1 MRLRIQASRGLD
13 GPHAVSGWRRLL
25 GRGRAG
31 GDAHAAPA
39 LADLQRALE
48 IAHAIDAERQR
59 IYDDLHDDIGSRLL
73 TLLHRVEPG
82 QQQLVREILQDLR
95 GILARD
101 RGIEGTLL
109 EVLAQLRE
117 ETEQR
122 LLTREVE
129 LDWRQAGDLPDPPL
143 HRAQGM
149 HLFRIGRESVTN
161 AMRHAPVA
169 RLRVVVDRVGSDLVF
184 EVTDDGRFDPSRIGE
199 GRGTR
204 SMQSRAGELH
214 GRISWQAGTLGGTK
228 VLLRFPLPPDAA
240 PAAAGSPARARDH
253 TMRE

>member
-1 MRLRIQASRGLD
+1 M
-13 GPHAVSGWRRLL
+13 SGWRRLL
-25 GRGRAG
+25 GRGETVDDG
-31 GDAHAAPA
+31 VPAAPA
-39 LADLQRALE
+39 LAELQRELE
-48 IAHAIDAERQR
+48 VAHAIDEERRR

-73 TLLHRVEPG
+73 TLLHRVHEPA
-82 QQQLVREILQDLR
+82 QQQMVREILQDLR
-95 GILARD
+95 AILARD

-122 LLTREVE
+122 LLSRDIE
-129 LDWRQAGDLPDPPL
+129 LDWTQADDLPDPPL

-169 RLRVVVDRVGSDLVF
+169 RMRVVVGRVGNDLVF
-184 EVTDDGRFDPSRIGE
+184 EVTDDGHFDPTRIGA

-214 GRISWQAGTLGGTK
+214 GNISWQAGTLGGTK
-228 VLLRFPLPPDAA
+228 VLLRFPLPAGDA
-240 PAAAGSPARARDH
+240 PATAGYPSHDGPGNIRR
-253 TMRE
+253 

>member
-1 MRLRIQASRGLD
+1 MAGWLDFLRRGD
-13 GPHAVSGWRRLL
+13 
-25 GRGRAG
+25 
-31 GDAHAAPA
+31 GDAATDAAEVPNDT
-39 LADLQRALE
+39 LASLQRELE
-48 IAHAIDAERQR
+48 IAHAIDEERRR

-73 TLLHRVEPG
+73 TLLHRVQEPA
-82 QQQLVREILQDLR
+82 QQQMVREILQDLR
-95 GILARD
+95 AILARD

-122 LLTREVE
+122 LLTRGVE
-129 LDWRQAGDLPDPPL
+129 LDWQQAEDLPDPPL

-161 AMRHAPVA
+161 AMRHASIG
-169 RLRVVVDRVGSDLVF
+169 RMRVIVDRVGNDLVF
-184 EVTDDGRFDPSRIGE
+184 EVTDDGRFDPTRIGE

-214 GRISWQAGTLGGTK
+214 GNISWQAGTLGGTK
-228 VLLRFPLPPDAA
+228 VLLRFPLPGQEPPADAGF
-240 PAAAGSPARARDH
+240 PSRRHEGSVSR
-253 TMRE
+253 

>member
-1 MRLRIQASRGLD
+1 M
-13 GPHAVSGWRRLL
+13 SGWRRLL
-25 GRGRAG
+25 GRGTADEEG
-31 GDAHAAPA
+31 VPAAQA
-39 LADLQRALE
+39 LADLQRELE
-48 IAHAIDAERQR
+48 IAHAIDEERRR

-73 TLLHRVEPG
+73 TLLHRVHEPA
-82 QQQLVREILQDLR
+82 QQQMVREILQDLR
-95 GILARD
+95 AILARD

-122 LLTREVE
+122 LLTRDIE
-129 LDWRQAGDLPDPPL
+129 LDWRQADNLPDPPL

-169 RLRVVVDRVGSDLVF
+169 RLRVVVGRAANDLVF
-184 EVTDDGRFDPSRIGE
+184 EVTDDGHFDPNRIGE

-204 SMQSRAGELH
+204 SMQTRAGELL
-214 GRISWQAGTLGGTK
+214 GNISWQAGTLGGTK
-228 VLLRFPLPPDAA
+228 VLLRFPLPSA
-240 PAAAGSPARARDH
+240 PPPAVAGSPPRDSQGS
-253 TMRE
+253 MR

>member
-1 MRLRIQASRGLD
+1 MRQGHHGQHRM
-13 GPHAVSGWRRLL
+13 SGCRRLL
-25 GRGRAG
+25 GRGQPAE
-31 GDAHAAPA
+31 DAPGVPA
-39 LADLQRALE
+39 LADLQRELE
-48 IAHAIDAERQR
+48 IAHAIDEERRR

-73 TLLHRVEPG
+73 TLLHRVHEPA
-82 QQQLVREILQDLR
+82 QQQVIREILQDLR
-95 GILARD
+95 AILARD

-122 LLTREVE
+122 LLTRDIE
-129 LDWRQAGDLPDPPL
+129 LDWRQADDLPDPPL

-161 AMRHAPVA
+161 AMRHGPVA
-169 RLRVVVDRVGSDLVF
+169 RMRVVVGRAGSELVF
-184 EVTDDGRFDPSRIGE
+184 EVTDDGRFDPTRIGE

-214 GRISWQAGTLGGTK
+214 GNISWQAGTLGGTK
-228 VLLRFPLPPDAA
+228 VLLRFPLPSALP
-240 PAAAGSPARARDH
+240 PATAGSPAGDGQGS
-253 TMRE
+253 MRR

>member
-1 MRLRIQASRGLD
+1 M
-13 GPHAVSGWRRLL
+13 SGWRRLL
-25 GRGRAG
+25 GRTPSPA
-31 GDAHAAPA
+31 DAASPEPA
-39 LADLQRALE
+39 LAELQRELE
-48 IAHAIDAERQR
+48 VAHAIDEERRR

-73 TLLHRVEPG
+73 TLLHRVQEPG
-82 QQQLVREILQDLR
+82 QQQMVREILQDLR
-95 GILARD
+95 AILARD

-122 LLTREVE
+122 LLTRDIE
-129 LDWRQAGDLPDPPL
+129 LDWRQADDLPDPPL

-161 AMRHAPVA
+161 AMRHAPVG
-169 RLRVVVDRVGSDLVF
+169 RMRVIVDRVGNELVF
-184 EVTDDGRFDPSRIGE
+184 EVTDDGRFDPTRIGE

-214 GRISWQAGTLGGTK
+214 GNISWQAGTLGGTK
-228 VLLRFPLPPDAA
+228 VLLRFPLPQLDA
-240 PAAAGSPARARDH
+240 PAAAGSPHGNGQGSMPR
-253 TMRE
+253 

>member
-1 MRLRIQASRGLD
+1 MQYGFEGQRRM
-13 GPHAVSGWRRLL
+13 SGWRRLFC
-25 GRGRAG
+25 RAPAAAE
-31 GDAHAAPA
+31 DAPGAPA
-39 LADLQRALE
+39 LAGLQKELE
-48 IAHAIDAERQR
+48 IAHAIDEERRR

-73 TLLHRVEPG
+73 TLLHRVHEPT
-82 QQQLVREILQDLR
+82 QQQMVREILQDLR
-95 GILARD
+95 AILARD

-122 LLTREVE
+122 LLTRGIE
-129 LDWRQAGDLPDPPL
+129 LDWRQADNLPDPPL

-169 RLRVVVDRVGSDLVF
+169 RLRVVVGRAGNDLAF
-184 EVTDDGRFDPSRIGE
+184 EVTDDGRFDPARIGE

-204 SMQSRAGELH
+204 SMQSRADELH
-214 GRISWQAGTLGGTK
+214 GNISWQAGTLGGTK
-228 VLLRFPLPPDAA
+228 VLLRFPLPLEDA
-240 PAAAGSPARARDH
+240 PAAAGYASHDGPGSIRR
-253 TMRE
+253 

>member
-1 MRLRIQASRGLD
+1 M
-13 GPHAVSGWRRLL
+13 SGWRRLL
-25 GRGRAG
+25 GRGRPAEG
-31 GDAHAAPA
+31 APA
-39 LADLQRALE
+39 KDAPAEPTLVELQRELE
-48 IAHAIDAERQR
+48 IAHAIDEERRR

-73 TLLHRVEPG
+73 TLLHRVQEPA
-82 QQQLVREILQDLR
+82 QQQMVREILQDLR
-95 GILARD
+95 AILARD

-122 LLTREVE
+122 LLTRQVA
-129 LDWRQAGDLPDPPL
+129 LDWRQADGLPDPPL

-161 AMRHAPVA
+161 AMRHAPVG
-169 RLRVVVDRVGSDLVF
+169 RMRVVVDRIGSELVF
-184 EVTDDGRFDPSRIGE
+184 EVTDDGHFDPTRIGE

-214 GRISWQAGTLGGTK
+214 GNISWQAGTLGGTK
-228 VLLRFPLPPDAA
+228 VLLRFPLPSAAA
-240 PAAAGSPARARDH
+240 PAAAGLPAHGPQGSLPR
-253 TMRE
+253 

>member
-1 MRLRIQASRGLD
+1 M
-13 GPHAVSGWRRLL
+13 SGWRRLL
-25 GRGRAG
+25 GREAPTTESASG
-31 GDAHAAPA
+31 GPA
-39 LADLQRALE
+39 LAELQKELA
-48 IAHAIDAERQR
+48 IAHAIDAERRR

-73 TLLHRVEPG
+73 TLLHRVHEPA

-95 GILARD
+95 AILARD

-122 LLTREVE
+122 LLSRDIE
-129 LDWRQAGDLPDPPL
+129 LDWRQADDLPDPPL

-169 RLRVVVDRVGSDLVF
+169 RMRVVVGRVGNDLFF
-184 EVTDDGRFDPSRIGE
+184 EVTDDGHFDPARIGE

-204 SMQSRAGELH
+204 SMQSRAGELQ
-214 GRISWQAGTLGGTK
+214 GNISWQAGTLGGTK
-228 VLLRFPLPPDAA
+228 VLLRFPLPHVDA
-240 PAAAGSPARARDH
+240 PAAAGSTPGDGQGSMHR
-253 TMRE
+253 

>member
-1 MRLRIQASRGLD
+1 M
-13 GPHAVSGWRRLL
+13 SGWRRLL
-25 GRGRAG
+25 GRGQA
-31 GDAHAAPA
+31 AEEAPA
-39 LADLQRALE
+39 VPALVELQRELE
-48 IAHAIDAERQR
+48 IAHAIDEERRR

-73 TLLHRVEPG
+73 TLLHRVQEPA
-82 QQQLVREILQDLR
+82 QQQMVREILQDLR
-95 GILARD
+95 AILARD

-129 LDWRQAGDLPDPPL
+129 LDWRQADDLPDPLL

-161 AMRHAPVA
+161 AMRHAPGG
-169 RLRVVVDRVGSDLVF
+169 RMRVVVGLVGNDLVF
-184 EVTDDGRFDPSRIGE
+184 EVTDDGHFDPSRIGE

-214 GRISWQAGTLGGTK
+214 GNISWQAGTLGGTK
-228 VLLRFPLPPDAA
+228 VLLRFPLPAEDA
-240 PAAAGSPARARDH
+240 PAAAGCPPRDSQGS
-253 TMRE
+253 MRR

>member
-1 MRLRIQASRGLD
+1 M
-13 GPHAVSGWRRLL
+13 SGWRRLL
-25 GRGRAG
+25 GRGTADEEG
-31 GDAHAAPA
+31 VPAAQA
-39 LADLQRALE
+39 LADLQRELE
-48 IAHAIDAERQR
+48 IAHAIDEERRR

-73 TLLHRVEPG
+73 TLLHRVHEPA
-82 QQQLVREILQDLR
+82 QQQMVREILQDLR
-95 GILARD
+95 AILARD

-122 LLTREVE
+122 LHTRQVE
-129 LDWRQAGDLPDPPL
+129 LDWQQADDLPDPPL

-161 AMRHAPVA
+161 AMRHAA
-169 RLRVVVDRVGSDLVF
+169 IGRMRVVVDRVGNDLVF
-184 EVTDDGRFDPSRIGE
+184 EVTDDGRFDPARIGE

-214 GRISWQAGTLGGTK
+214 GNISWQAGTLGGTK
-228 VLLRFPLPPDAA
+228 VLLRFPLPSALP
-240 PAAAGSPARARDH
+240 PAAAGSPLRDSQGS
-253 TMRE
+253 MR

>member
-1 MRLRIQASRGLD
+1 M
-13 GPHAVSGWRRLL
+13 SGWRRLL
-25 GRGRAG
+25 GRGTADEEG
-31 GDAHAAPA
+31 VPAAQA
-39 LADLQRALE
+39 LADMQRELE
-48 IAHAIDAERQR
+48 IAHAIDEERRR

-73 TLLHRVEPG
+73 TLLHRVHEPA
-82 QQQLVREILQDLR
+82 QQQMVREILQDLR
-95 GILARD
+95 AILARD

-122 LLTREVE
+122 LLTRDIE
-129 LDWRQAGDLPDPPL
+129 LDWRQADNLPDPPL

-169 RLRVVVDRVGSDLVF
+169 RLRVVVGRAANDLVF
-184 EVTDDGRFDPSRIGE
+184 EVTDDGHFDPNRIGE

-204 SMQSRAGELH
+204 SMQTRAGELH
-214 GRISWQAGTLGGTK
+214 GNISWQAGTLGGTK
-228 VLLRFPLPPDAA
+228 VLLRFPLPSAPP
-240 PAAAGSPARARDH
+240 PAAAGSPPCDSQGS
-253 TMRE
+253 MR